1 MATVLVETESEP
13 SCSLP
18 TPLATSPSLSHR
30 FLDSKF
36 YLLVVIGEL
45 VTEEHLRRAIANVE
59 QGIRSWDTNLIECNL
74 DQELKL
80 FVSRHSARFS
90 PEVRGQKILHH
101 RSDVLETVVL
111 INPSDEAV
119 STEVRL
125 MITDTAR
132 HKLLVLTGQ
141 SFENTGELIL
151 QSGCFSFQN
160 FIEIFTDQEIGELLS
175 TTHPANKA
183 SLTLFCP
190 EEGDWKNS
198 NLDRHN
204 LQDFINIKLNSA
216 SILPAM
222 EGLSEFTEY
231 LSESV
236 EVPSPF
242 DILEPPTS
250 GGFLKL
256 SKPCCYI
263 FPGGRG
269 DSALFAVN
277 GFNMLI
283 NGGSERKSCF
293 WKLIRHLDRVD
304 SILLTHIGDD
314 NLPGINSMLQRKIA
328 ELEEEQSQGSTANSD
343 WTKNLIS
350 PDLGVVFLNVP
361 DALRSPDPNVRK
373 KRSLEE
379 ACFTLQYLN
388 KLSLRPEPL
397 SRSASQPVDPI
408 VLFQKMGVGKLEMYV
423 LNPVKSSKELQFFLQ
438 QWTGIPGD
446 KAELLLPSGQEVD
459 IPVSY
464 LTSVSSLIVWHPANP
479 AEKIVR
485 VLFPGNSTQYHILEG
500 LEKLKHLDFLK
511 QPTVTQKDLTGQAAS
526 PATKPAKPKQR
537 TDSRESLRPA
547 APKPPLGKPLRKESK
562 EDAAEPTKGSPPEKT
577 PKVESKE
584 KTPLKKEKP
593 ARVEAKPPA
602 TEQDLPPAREGPA
615 PDAAKPKVSREKVVK
630 KEVKAK
636 VEEKKEEKE
645 KPKKEAPKK
654 EEKTPAKKEEKP
666 KKDEAKK
673 EVKKEV
679 KKEEKKEAKKELK
692 KETPL
697 KEVKKE
703 VKKEDKKETKKEEK
717 DVKKEIKKLPKDPK
731 KSPAPVPDVKK
742 PVLKP
747 KVPKKEESA
756 KKETAVAGK
765 PKEKGKIK
773 VVKKETKAAA
783 AAVAGIGA
791 AVTTAAV
798 TAAATLA
805 APGPVKELEVERSL
819 MSSPEDL
826 TKDFEEL
833 KAEEVDVTRE
843 TKPQLELPEGDILHG
858 EAEPVGAYVPQEGTE
873 ELKGPTESPDEGI
886 TTTEGECE
894 QTPEEAEVAGEP
906 GVDENEKY
914 EDEGTGFE
922 ESSEAG
928 DFEEKAETE
937 EAEEPAEDA
946 DDTVGERATPGAAE
960 TGLGEAEEAEADR
973 RPSVAGHGPGEG
985 GSPAGS
991 DERAEEDMDET
1002 AEKEEDEGTE
1012 EDVDEGAREAE
1023 DEPEKAESEE
1033 DYAADE
1039 ASEEQFGLRATP
1051 PAKESG
1057 APSPVREPASSIH
1070 DETLPGGSESEA
1082 TASDEENRE
1091 DQPEEFTATSGYT
1104 QSTIEI
1110 SSEPTPMDDMS
1121 TPRDVMSDETNHEE
1135 SESPSQEYVN
1145 VTRYES
1151 PLYAPEGAKPQIPSL
1166 ADTFNGLS
1174 EGSKTDATDGKDYS
1188 VSASTISPPSSMEED
1203 KFSRSALREAYR
1215 PGDPEGRPATAQLE
1229 VPDASADIPAQR
1241 LSPSPSPPLSPVA
1254 KTPLGE
1260 RSVNFS
1266 LTPDEIQVP
1275 AQVAAVPVS
1284 PAVRPGPVEEGRCA
1298 SPEDKTLE
1306 VVSPSQ
1312 SVTGSAG
1319 HTPYYQSPT
1328 EEKSGRLPSGAAE
1341 QAAPTPGSRQDAGD
1355 EAGKPSVSPLDEAG
1369 KLSLS
1374 PLDQSGKISVS
1385 PLDKAGKPSISP
1397 LDEAGKPSISPLD
1410 EAGKPSISPLDEA
1423 GKLSL
1428 SPLDQSGKISVSPL
1442 DKAGKPSISPLD
1454 ETGKPSISPLDEA
1467 GKPSISPLDEAG
1479 KPSISPLDE
1488 TGKPSI
1494 SPLDEASKLT
1504 ISSLDEADKS
1514 SVSSLDEAGKPS
1526 ISPMDEPVPDSES
1539 PIEKVLSPLRSP
1551 PLIGAETP
1559 YEAFPS
1565 DDART
1570 PGGPLEDGR
1579 DHRASPEQGSPLSQT
1594 TPTAPFQEKQDGES
1608 PVPTADS
1615 RDREPETPPRSG
1627 LVLDDRRLPGEASP
1641 TQAEVGPFGSLKE
1654 DTKMSISEGTV
1665 SDKSATPVDEG
1676 VAEDTYSHME
1686 GVASVSTASVA
1697 TGSFPEPTADDVSP
1711 SLHAE
1716 VGSPH
1721 STEVDDSLSVSVV
1734 QTPTTFQEAELSP
1747 SKEECPRPMSISPP
1761 DFSPQTA
1768 KSRTPV
1774 QEHRSEQSSMSI
1786 EFGQESPEPSLA
1798 TDFSRQSPDR
1808 LPATDF
1814 DRESPD
1820 RPALAPGLLQI
1831 TENGPTEVDYSPDL
1845 LEPGY
1850 THETP
1855 PAEEP
1860 GCPPDNDLS
1869 ELLSVSQVEASPS
1882 TSSAHTPSQIAS
1894 PLQDDLSP
1902 TVPPPG
1908 EAAPYASLAAVE
1920 AQSPEGEKSSPKSD
1934 LSPLTPRE
1942 TSPLYSP
1949 GFSDSTFGGRE
1960 NTAMEHSP
1968 SPPPGA
1974 SSAESYG
1981 FRSSV
1986 LFDTMQHHLALH
1998 GRPPPAGPEDDET
2011 DGAGRAPPDYGYA
2024 YQKTE
2029 KSARTPDEGGYSY
2042 EKTERTTR
2050 SHEDGSYSYETVE
2063 KTRRTPDDGGLAYE
2077 VTEKTTRTPEEG
2089 GYSYETSEKTTRT
2102 PEVGGYTYEKTER
2115 TTRLLDDI
2123 SNGYDDSEDGGR
2135 GPVGGSGYSYETT
2148 EKITSFPELDS
2159 YSYETSKRTTRTPE
2173 ASTYC
2178 YETTEKITRTPQAST
2193 YRYETAD
2200 RCFSADG
2207 KSSGEARQDV
2217 DLCLVSSC
2225 EYKHPKTELSP
2236 SFINP
2241 NPLEWFAGRE
2251 PEQPPT
2257 QSGGAPPPPG
2267 GKPQGRQC
2275 DETPPTSVSESA
2287 PSQTDSDVPPETEEC
2302 PSITADAN
2310 IDSEDESETIPTDR
2324 TVTYK
2329 HVDPPPVPMQDRSPS
2344 PRHPDVSMVDPEALA
2359 VEQNLGKA
2367 LKKDLKEKTKTKKP
2381 GTKTKSSSPVKK
2393 SDGKPKPSAVSPKPA
2408 GLKESLEKASRGASP
2423 KKKEAAEKVA
2433 RAGTAPEV
2441 KASRLEEKDKETKNA
2456 ANASTSKSAKTAAAG
2471 SGATKPTK
2479 ASAVPPGP
2487 PVYLDLVYIPNHS
2500 NSKNVD
2506 VEFFKR
2512 VRSSYYV
2519 VSGNDPAAEEPSRAV
2534 LDSLLEGKA
2543 QWGSNM
2549 QVTLIPTH
2557 DSEVMREW
2565 YQETH
2570 EKQQDLNIMVLAS
2583 SSTVV
2588 MQDESFP
2595 ACKIEL

>member
-1 MATVLVETESEP
+1 MATVVVEAAEPEP
-13 SCSLP
+13 SGSIANP
-18 TPLATSPSLSHR
+18 AASTSPSLSHR

-36 YLLVVIGEL
+36 YLLVVVGEI
-45 VTEEHLRRAIANVE
+45 VTEEHLRRAIGNIE
-59 QGIRSWDTNLIECNL
+59 LGIRSWDTNLIECNL

-90 PEVRGQKILHH
+90 PEVPGQKILHH

-125 MITDTAR
+125 MITDAAR

-141 SFENTGELIL
+141 CFENTGELIL
-151 QSGCFSFQN
+151 QSGSFSFQN

-216 SILPAM
+216 SILPEM

-328 ELEEEQSQGSTANSD
+328 ELEEEQSQGSTTNSD
-343 WTKNLIS
+343 WMKNLIS

-361 DALRSPDPNVRK
+361 ENLKNPEPNIK
-373 KRSLEE
+373 MKRSIEE

-388 KLSLRPEPL
+388 KLSMKPEPL
-397 SRSASQPVDPI
+397 FRSVGNTIDPVI
-408 VLFQKMGVGKLEMYV
+408 LFQKMGVGKLEMYV
-423 LNPVKSSKELQFFLQ
+423 LNPVKSSKEMQYFMQ
-438 QWTGIPGD
+438 QWTGTNKD
-446 KAELLLPSGQEVD
+446 KAELILPNGQEID
-459 IPVSY
+459 IPISY

-479 AEKIVR
+479 AEKIIR
-485 VLFPGNSTQYHILEG
+485 VLFPGNSTQYNILEG

-511 QPTVTQKDLTGQAAS
+511 QPLATQKDLTGQVAT
-526 PATKPAKPKQR
+526 PAVKQVKLKQR
-537 TDSRESLRPA
+537 ADSRESLKPA
-547 APKPPLGKPLRKESK
+547 TKPLPSKSVRKESK
-562 EDAAEPTKGSPPEKT
+562 EETPDVAKANHVEKA

-584 KTPLKKEKP
+584 KVTVKKDKPVKTETKPLVTEKEVPSKEELPPVKAEVAEKP
-593 ARVEAKPPA
+593 ATDV
-602 TEQDLPPAREGPA
+602 
-615 PDAAKPKVSREKVVK
+615 KPKVAKEKTVK
-630 KEVKAK
+630 KETKAK
-636 VEEKKEEKE
+636 SEEKKEEKE
-645 KPKKEAPKK
+645 KPKKEVAKK
-654 EEKTPAKKEEKP
+654 EDKTPIKKEEKP
-666 KKDEAKK
+666 KKEEVKK
-673 EVKKEV
+673 EVKKEIKKEEKKEPKKEVKKETPLKEAKKEV
-679 KKEEKKEAKKELK
+679 KKEEKKE
-692 KETPL
+692 
-697 KEVKKE
+697 V
-703 VKKEDKKETKKEEK
+703 KKEEK
-717 DVKKEIKKLPKDPK
+717 EPKKEIKKLPKDTK
-731 KSPAPVPDVKK
+731 KSSTPLPEAKK
-742 PVLKP
+742 PAALKP
-747 KVPKKEESA
+747 KVPKKEEA
-756 KKETAVAGK
+756 VKKDSVAAGK

-773 VVKKETKAAA
+773 VVKKEGKTPEAAA
-783 AAVAGIGA
+783 AAIGS
-791 AVTTAAV
+791 V
-798 TAAATLA
+798 AAATAVVA
-805 APGPVKELEVERSL
+805 AAGIASAGPAKELEAERSL

-833 KAEEVDVTRE
+833 KAEEVDVAKDM
-843 TKPQLELPEGDILHG
+843 KPQLELIEDEEKLK
-858 EAEPVGAYVPQEGTE
+858 ETEPVEAYVIQKETE
-873 ELKGPTESPDEGI
+873 VIKGSAESPDEGI
-886 TTTEGECE
+886 TTTEGEGECE
-894 QTPEEAEVAGEP
+894 QTPEELEP
-906 GVDENEKY
+906 VEKQGVDDIEKF
-914 EDEGTGFE
+914 EDEGAGFE
-922 ESSEAG
+922 ESSETG
-928 DFEEKAETE
+928 DYEEKAETE
-937 EAEEPAEDA
+937 EAEEPEED
-946 DDTVGERATPGAAE
+946 V
-960 TGLGEAEEAEADR
+960 EENVCVSTSKHSLMEEEESAKAEADVHIKEKR
-973 RPSVAGHGPGEG
+973 ESLASG
-985 GSPAGS
+985 
-991 DERAEEDMDET
+991 DDRAEEDMDEVV
-1002 AEKEEDEGTE
+1002 EKGEGEQSEEEGDEEDRA
-1012 EDVDEGAREAE
+1012 EDAREE
-1023 DEPEKAESEE
+1023 EYEPEKAEAE
-1033 DYAADE
+1033 DYVMAVVDKAAE
-1039 ASEEQFGLRATP
+1039 ASGVEDQYGFLTTAIKQPGAQS
-1051 PAKESG
+1051 PA
-1057 APSPVREPASSIH
+1057 REPASSIH

-1110 SSEPTPMDDMS
+1110 SSEPTPMDEMS
-1121 TPRDVMSDETNHEE
+1121 TPRDVMSDEINNEE
-1135 SESPSQEYVN
+1135 TESPSQEFVN
-1145 VTRYES
+1145 ITKYES
-1151 PLYAPEGAKPQIPSL
+1151 TLYSQEYCKPAVTSL
-1166 ADTFNGLS
+1166 NGLS
-1174 EGSKTDATDGKDYS
+1174 EGSKTDATDGKDYNA
-1188 VSASTISPPSSMEED
+1188 SASTISPPSSMEED
-1203 KFSRSALREAYR
+1203 KFSKSALRDAYCSE
-1215 PGDPEGRPATAQLE
+1215 DKDLK
-1229 VPDASADIPAQR
+1229 ASATLTIKDTISAVSDEKLSPPKSPS
-1241 LSPSPSPPLSPVA
+1241 LSPSPPSPIE

-1266 LTPDEIQVP
+1266 LTPNEIQVS
-1275 AQVAAVPVS
+1275 AEAEAAPVS
-1284 PAVRPGPVEEGRCA
+1284 PEVTQEVVEEHCA

-1328 EEKSGRLPSGAAE
+1328 EEKSSHLPTEVIEKPPAVPVSFE
-1341 QAAPTPGSRQDAGD
+1341 FSDAKD
-1355 EAGKPSVSPLDEAG
+1355 ENERA
-1369 KLSLS
+1369 
-1374 PLDQSGKISVS
+1374 
-1385 PLDKAGKPSISP
+1385 
-1397 LDEAGKPSISPLD
+1397 
-1410 EAGKPSISPLDEA
+1410 
-1423 GKLSL
+1423 
-1428 SPLDQSGKISVSPL
+1428 
-1442 DKAGKPSISPLD
+1442 
-1454 ETGKPSISPLDEA
+1454 
-1467 GKPSISPLDEAG
+1467 
-1479 KPSISPLDE
+1479 
-1488 TGKPSI
+1488 
-1494 SPLDEASKLT
+1494 
-1504 ISSLDEADKS
+1504 
-1514 SVSSLDEAGKPS
+1514 S

-1551 PLIGAETP
+1551 PLIGSEAAYEGFLSADDKAADRGAESP
-1559 YEAFPS
+1559 FEGKNGKQAFPDEMSPVS
-1565 DDART
+1565 DITSTGLFQDKEEGKST
-1570 PGGPLEDGR
+1570 DFIPIKEDYG
-1579 DHRASPEQGSPLSQT
+1579 
-1594 TPTAPFQEKQDGES
+1594 QEKKTDDVEAMSSQ
-1608 PVPTADS
+1608 
-1615 RDREPETPPRSG
+1615 SG
-1627 LVLDDRRLPGEASP
+1627 LALDERKLGGDVSP
-1641 TQAEVGPFGSLKE
+1641 TQIDVSQFGSFKE

-1697 TGSFPEPTADDVSP
+1697 TSSFPEPTTDDVSP

-1734 QTPTTFQEAELSP
+1734 QTPTTFQETEMSP

-1761 DFSPQTA
+1761 DFSPKTA

-1774 QEHRSEQSSMSI
+1774 QDHRSEQSSMSI
-1786 EFGQESPEPSLA
+1786 EFGQESPEHSLA
-1798 TDFSRQSPDR
+1798 MDFSRQSPDHPTVGASM
-1808 LPATDF
+1808 LH
-1814 DRESPD
+1814 
-1820 RPALAPGLLQI
+1820 I
-1831 TENGPTEVDYSPDL
+1831 TENGPTEVDYSPSDMQDSSL
-1845 LEPGY
+1845 S
-1850 THETP
+1850 HKI
-1855 PAEEP
+1855 PAMEEP
-1860 GCPPDNDLS
+1860 SYTQDNDLS
-1869 ELLSVSQVEASPS
+1869 ELISVSQVEASPS

-1894 PLQDDLSP
+1894 PLQEDTLSD
-1902 TVPPPG
+1902 VIPPRDISL
-1908 EAAPYASLAAVE
+1908 YASLTSEKV
-1920 AQSPEGEKSSPKSD
+1920 QSLEGEKLSPKSD
-1934 LSPLTPRE
+1934 ISPLTPRE
-1942 TSPLYSP
+1942 SSPLYSP
-1949 GFSDSTFGGRE
+1949 SFSDSTSAVKE
-1960 NTAMEHSP
+1960 NIAVCHTS
-1968 SPPPGA
+1968 SPPPMDA
-1974 SSAESYG
+1974 ASAEPYG
-1981 FRSSV
+1981 FRASM
-1986 LFDTMQHHLALH
+1986 LFDTMQHQLALNRDLTLS
-1998 GRPPPAGPEDDET
+1998 GVEKDSGGKTPGDFSYTYPKPEKTTRSPDEEGYDYESYEKT
-2011 DGAGRAPPDYGYA
+2011 TQPPDVSGY
-2024 YQKTE
+2024 Y
-2029 KSARTPDEGGYSY
+2029 Y
-2042 EKTERTTR
+2042 EKTERTAK
-2050 SHEDGSYSYETVE
+2050 SPCDSSYSYDTVE
-2063 KTRRTPDDGGLAYE
+2063 KTTKTPEDGGYAYDIA
-2077 VTEKTTRTPEEG
+2077 EKTTRTPEEG
-2089 GYSYETSEKTTRT
+2089 EYSYETSEKMMRT
-2102 PEVGGYTYEKTER
+2102 PEVSGYSYEKTER
-2115 TTRLLDDI
+2115 SRRLLDDI
-2123 SNGYDDSEDGGR
+2123 SNGYDDSEDGGHTL
-2135 GPVGGSGYSYETT
+2135 GDSSYSYETT
-2148 EKITSFPELDS
+2148 EKIASFPES
-2159 YSYETSKRTTRTPE
+2159 ESFSYETSTTATRIPD

-2193 YRYETAD
+2193 YSYETSDQCYTAEK
-2200 RCFSADG
+2200 
-2207 KSSGEARQDV
+2207 KSPSEARQDV

-2241 NPLEWFAGRE
+2241 NPLEWFASEE
-2251 PEQPPT
+2251 PTEESEKPLT
-2257 QSGGAPPPPG
+2257 QAGGAPPPPG

-2310 IDSEDESETIPTDR
+2310 IDSEDESETIPTDK

-2329 HVDPPPVPMQDRSPS
+2329 HMDPPPAPMQDRSPS
-2344 PRHPDVSMVDPEALA
+2344 PRHPDVSMMDPEALA
-2359 VEQNLGKA
+2359 IEQNLGKA

-2393 SDGKPKPSAVSPKPA
+2393 GDGKSKPSAASPKPA
-2408 GLKESLEKASRGASP
+2408 GLKESSDKVSRVASP
-2423 KKKEAAEKVA
+2423 KKKESVEKA
-2433 RAGTAPEV
+2433 TKTTTTPEV
-2441 KASRLEEKDKETKNA
+2441 KAAREEKDKDTKNA
-2456 ANASTSKSAKTAAAG
+2456 ANTSTSKSVKTAAAG
-2471 SGATKPTK
+2471 PGTTKPSK
-2479 ASAVPPGP
+2479 PSAVPPGP
-2487 PVYLDLVYIPNHS
+2487 PVYLDLCYIPNHS

-2534 LDSLLEGKA
+2534 LDALLEGKA